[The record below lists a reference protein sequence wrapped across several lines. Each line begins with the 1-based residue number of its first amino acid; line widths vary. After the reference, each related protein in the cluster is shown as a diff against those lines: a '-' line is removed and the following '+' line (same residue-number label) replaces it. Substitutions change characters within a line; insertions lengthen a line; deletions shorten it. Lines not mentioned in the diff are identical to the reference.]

1 MEDLKKCYEAMGG
14 DYDGTLA
21 RFANNEALMK
31 KFSLRFLEDQS
42 YQELC
47 RAMAASDRDTAFRDS
62 HTLKGL
68 CLNLGFTPLAKVSSE
83 LCEALRPGTFSE
95 DDLAEVQRLFA
106 LIHPEYDRTA
116 SALQAAQ

>member
-14 DYDGTLA
+14 DDDGTLA

-47 RAMAASDRDTAFRDS
+47 RAMAASDRDTAFRAS

-68 CLNLGFTPLAKVSSE
+68 CLNLGFTPLAKASSE

>member
-1 MEDLKKCYEAMGG
+1 
-14 DYDGTLA
+14 
-21 RFANNEALMK
+21 
-31 KFSLRFLEDQS
+31 
-42 YQELC
+42 
-47 RAMAASDRDTAFRDS
+47 MAASDRDTAFRAS